1 MKLINL
7 YNRISSWLQK
17 GLPYISGLLLGIA
30 GLLMFSEVITRY
42 FFHISHSYMEEIPRY
57 LVITATFL
65 MAPVMLKLG
74 RHINVDLVPELLK
87 GRQKR
92 ILTLIIN
99 CLVLA
104 ACVYMLIAGINGV
117 TYHFNAG
124 TVSSGEL
131 EMPIWILITA
141 FLVGSALLVMYSIEL
156 LIRSVVALIKS
167 EHANN
172 MEAP

>member
-74 RHINVDLVPELLK
+74 RHINVDLLPELLK
-87 GRQKR
+87 GRQKL
-92 ILTLIIN
+92 ILTLVIN
-99 CLVLA
+99 CFILA
-104 ACVYMLIAGINGV
+104 ACIYMLIASINGV
-117 TYHFNAG
+117 IYHFNAG

-156 LIRSVVALIKS
+156 LIRSVVALIFPKQ
-167 EHANN
+167 NN
-172 MEAP
+172 TGEAP